1 MNNEITDI
9 KSDTGTT
16 DNNTHAPRKR
26 SWITRFHGIILFLK
40 ASVASQIASWVDMGM
55 GIILSQLCGLDVK
68 LSTALGAV
76 TGGII
81 NCSINYK
88 WTFRANSCSVPA
100 VVVKYAMVWLGSLLL
115 NTYGTD
121 FITTVF
127 QNSETL
133 AAWGIKPA
141 LCYTVAR
148 IGTSL
153 LVSIFWNFML
163 QRYFVYRYNT
173 IDPFLDGLITP
184 VTNKFKRK
192 HNDNI

>member
-1 MNNEITDI
+1 MSNEITDI
-9 KSDTGTT
+9 KSDTGTPA
-16 DNNTHAPRKR
+16 DKAPAPVKR
-26 SWITRFHGIILFLK
+26 SWIARFHGIILFLK

-121 FITTVF
+121 FMTTVF
-127 QNSETL
+127 QSSTTPGRMGPQAGLVLHGGPSGHIASCIDILEFHGCS
-133 AAWGIKPA
+133 GISCTA
-141 LCYTVAR
+141 TTRSTRFSTA
-148 IGTSL
+148 
-153 LVSIFWNFML
+153 
-163 QRYFVYRYNT
+163 
-173 IDPFLDGLITP
+173 
-184 VTNKFKRK
+184 
-192 HNDNI
+192 